1 MIVNASA
8 SAEEPVIW
16 AVDLAVQPAVTLHP
30 GDVVDRAAWY
40 EWAWERFGDDGLLGI
55 DEGAVDVAEA
65 VELGL
70 APSVRVLDAAA
81 APADRDW
88 VASRGGAT
96 CTLLFVDE
104 TASRA
109 AAAELEKIGGCTVV
123 AVRPIVADADAWR
136 EHFTRIDVAGF
147 GTILPA
153 WEPGAAEA
161 GPAGTRLFIEPGIG
175 FGTGLHETTQLCLAA
190 LAAWQA
196 QGGSVERVLDFG
208 AGSGILGIAAA
219 VRGAGRVVAVEI
231 DPLVHTAIRANAG
244 RNGVG
249 NRLTVTCD
257 LADIAE
263 PCSLIFA
270 NIVAEVLL
278 AHAADVCRRLRRQA
292 NDQPRSCLIL
302 SGLLADDVP
311 GVARRY
317 ADELG
322 LAMGVEPV
330 QTNAGDWHCLRFAV

>member
-1 MIVNASA
+1 MSA
-8 SAEEPVIW
+8 SSVSDEPVIW
-16 AVDLAVQPAVTLHP
+16 AIDLSVQPAVKLPT
-30 GDVVDRAAWY
+30 GEVSDRAAWC
-40 EWAWERFGDDGLLGI
+40 EWAWERFGDDGLVGI

-70 APSVRVLDAAA
+70 TRSVRVLDAAA

-96 CTLLFVDE
+96 YTLLFVDE
-104 TASRA
+104 PAARA
-109 AAAELEKIGGCTVV
+109 AAAELEKMGGCGVV
-123 AVRPIVADADAWR
+123 AVRPIVADADDWR
-136 EHFTRIDVAGF
+136 EHFTHIDVAGF
-147 GTILPA
+147 GAILPA
-153 WEPGAAEA
+153 WEPGAAET

-196 QGGSVERVLDFG
+196 QGGSVDRVLDFG

-219 VRGAGRVVAVEI
+219 VRGAGHVDAVEI
-231 DPLVHTAIRANAG
+231 DPLVHAAIRSNAD

-249 NRLTVTCD
+249 NRLTVACD
-257 LADIAE
+257 LAGIAE

-270 NIVAEVLL
+270 NIVADVLL
-278 AHAADVCRRLRRQA
+278 AHAADVCRRLQRHAVGRPA
-292 NDQPRSCLIL
+292 GCLIL

-311 GVARRY
+311 AVARRY
-317 ADELG
+317 AEELG
-322 LAMGVEPV
+322 LAMGLEPV
-330 QTNAGDWHCLRFAV
+330 QTMAGDWHCLRFAV